1 MTTVAV
7 DAKPSLPAPPA
18 SIVASGPLHGDD
30 DDDHHDVLYGRLKS
44 LQRQLEFIEIQDEY
58 VKDEQKNLKR
68 PRRR

>member
-7 DAKPSLPAPPA
+7 DAKPSPPAPLA
-18 SIVASGPLHGDD
+18 SIVASAPLHGDD
-30 DDDHHDVLYGRLKS
+30 DVLYGRLKS